1 MTWQNEGKSK
11 RTSESIWRDVG
22 GKWRGR
28 KEPREEERGGKE
40 TVEEGEMISDED
52 DEKYEP
58 GAR

>member
-1 MTWQNEGKSK
+1 MKGSQRGPQKAFEEMLEE
-11 RTSESIWRDVG
+11 SEEE
-22 GKWRGR
+22 GR
-28 KEPREEERGGKE
+28 KEPRKEERGGKE